1 LLLQSEELSVLEGE
15 QEAFSVIDVGLGFE
29 GRLGVPGDDLTVVD
43 LDDEDDLG
51 FVVDVIA
58 ERRFVLFVVFVNRVS
73 GLDFL
78 ACTGFKGL
86 NKPFLMLFLPDVE
99 NTSVEILSVTP
110 AN

>member
-51 FVVDVIA
+51 FVVDVIV
-58 ERRFVLFVVFVNRVS
+58 ERRFV
-73 GLDFL
+73 
-78 ACTGFKGL
+78 
-86 NKPFLMLFLPDVE
+86 
-99 NTSVEILSVTP
+99 
-110 AN
+110 